1 MINKVCVI
9 GGGGYV
15 GTQLVEELLK
25 KDYYVTVYD
34 LFIYGN
40 FLDKNNPKLKIIHG
54 DVRDLKKLK
63 DSIKNNDAIIHLA
76 CISNDPSFEL
86 DPELGKSINFDCFE
100 PLVKLSADIGIKKF
114 IYASTSS
121 VYGIK
126 EEENVT
132 EDLSLEPLTDYSKYK
147 AKCEE
152 ILLKYK
158 TNDFTPIIIRPATV
172 CGMSKRLRLDLVVNI
187 FTNFAYHKGEINVF
201 GGKQKRPNIHIDDI
215 VSLYIKCLNFSFNND
230 WDNIYNAGWENKSL
244 DEIANELNILFKNNL
259 KINHV
264 STNDNRS
271 YHISSNKLKNQLSF
285 IPEKTIKNACEDLIS
300 YFHEAKITNTFD
312 NDLYFNIKRMN
323 KLNLI

>member
-1 MINKVCVI
+1 MIKKICVI

-15 GTQLVEELLK
+15 GTRLVEELLNNN
-25 KDYYVTVYD
+25 YEVTVYD

-40 FLDKNNPKLKIIHG
+40 FLETNNPNLKIVKG
-54 DVRDLKKLK
+54 DVRNFDLISKA
-63 DSIKNNDAIIHLA
+63 IQNNDAIIHLA

-86 DPELGKSINFDCFE
+86 NPQLGKSINFDCFE

-126 EEENVT
+126 DEENVT
-132 EDLSLEPLTDYSKYK
+132 ENLSLKPLTDYSKYK
-147 AKCEE
+147 ALCEE

-158 TNDFTPIIIRPATV
+158 SSDFVPIIIRPATV

-201 GGKQKRPNIHIDDI
+201 GGNQKRPNIHIDDI
-215 VSLYIKCLNFSFNND
+215 VSIYIKCLNFSFNNNFE
-230 WDNIYNAGWENKSL
+230 NIYNAGWENKSV
-244 DEIANELNILFKNNL
+244 DNIAKELNLLFNGKL
-259 KINHV
+259 KINYIP
-264 STNDNRS
+264 TNDNRS
-271 YHISSNKLKNQLSF
+271 YHISSDKLKKELKFVPN
-285 IPEKTIKNACEDLIS
+285 KTIMNACEDLIS
-300 YFHEAKITNTFD
+300 YFDKTKIKNTFD

-323 KLNLI
+323 NINLT